1 MTRLAAAIAGFA
13 ANSTKDK
20 EEANKDVKHI
30 SSEGKVDW
38 DQNMSN
44 IVASAAALIATICA
58 ESAES
63 IGANRAHVASAVNS
77 GIATQTPADMM
88 TLTATAATCDV
99 YLP

>member
-1 MTRLAAAIAGFA
+1 MTRLAAAIARFA
-13 ANSTKDK
+13 ATKDK
-20 EEANKDVKHI
+20 EEANKDVKHLI
-30 SSEGKVDW
+30 SGGKADW

-63 IGANRAHVASAVNS
+63 LGANRAHVASAVNS
-77 GIATQTPADMM
+77 GLATQTPADMM